1 MDRTVKPLL
10 RGLKYG
16 SFDFPSRIVMAAMTR
31 CRADYKTSVPNDLH
45 VQYYSQRAN
54 GAAFILT
61 ECTHIS
67 SRGNSFPGACGIS
80 TSDQV
85 EGWKRVTDAVHKND
99 GRIFLQIWHGG
110 RQGHPDILNGQN
122 PVGPSPIAVRGKC
135 RTFKGLADYPVPEE
149 LTEGGINEILD
160 QFRIGAENALK
171 AGFDG
176 IQLHGANGYIVDQF
190 FRDCSNKRSDKYG
203 GNVRNRARFA
213 LEVIDILVNVFG
225 KDKVGIKL
233 SPVSRYGDMFDSNPI
248 ENYSY
253 LVNELD
259 KKGIMFIEF
268 VEPPEFVTVTD
279 HYGIKGENQIPN
291 VCKVFRP
298 LFRNLII
305 GNNNFTFET
314 GNQKVEYKDADMISY
329 GKLFISNP
337 DLVERFRNNW
347 ELTKPELRYFYS
359 GTEKGYSDYPRYSP
373 AHKL

>member
-1 MDRTVKPLL
+1 
-10 RGLKYG
+10 
-16 SFDFPSRIVMAAMTR
+16 
-31 CRADYKTSVPNDLH
+31 
-45 VQYYSQRAN
+45 
-54 GAAFILT
+54 
-61 ECTHIS
+61 
-67 SRGNSFPGACGIS
+67 
-80 TSDQV
+80 V

-149 LTEGGINEILD
+149 LSEGGINEILD

-176 IQLHGANGYIVDQF
+176 IQLHGSNGYIVDQF

-213 LEVIDILVNVFG
+213 LEVIDILINVFG